1 MWIWCLSALPS
12 LFFKILYR
20 KAKCSETEGIFDS
33 CPFRP
38 EIVLLNVGD
47 LFNQANNVLK
57 RSNIVILQPWIR
69 CVCDV
74 LTQRGIFALWGL
86 RRIVLFIPYVCLL
99 IKYIFLLLLVFNS
112 RHIWCISHDAF
123 QGTFLSTS
131 AYMAFW
137 HGPILSAR
145 HLWIFS
151 TRAVYELVFNLAV
164 QKCMNVLFFCAWF
177 NFKLVSFVSFFLLRF
192 FLYCLFF

>member
-1 MWIWCLSALPS
+1 M
-12 LFFKILYR
+12 LFF
-20 KAKCSETEGIFDS
+20 SPGS
-33 CPFRP
+33 
-38 EIVLLNVGD
+38 
-47 LFNQANNVLK
+47 
-57 RSNIVILQPWIR
+57 
-69 CVCDV
+69 DV
-74 LTQRGIFALWGL
+74 FVMSWQRGIFALWGL

-99 IKYIFLLLLVFNS
+99 IKYIFMLLLVFNS

-123 QGTFLSTS
+123 RGAFRSTS

-137 HGPILSAR
+137 HGSILSAR

-164 QKCMNVLFFCAWF
+164 QKRMNVLFFVLDLILNWF
-177 NFKLVSFVSFFLLRF
+177 LLFHFFLLRF